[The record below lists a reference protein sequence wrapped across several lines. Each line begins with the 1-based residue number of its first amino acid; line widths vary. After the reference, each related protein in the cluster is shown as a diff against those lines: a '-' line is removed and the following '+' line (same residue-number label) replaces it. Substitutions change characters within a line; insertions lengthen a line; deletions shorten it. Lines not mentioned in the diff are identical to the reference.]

1 MTLILIGVIDM
12 LILYDF
18 NMSTRTQ
25 TITISAS
32 VLKWARI
39 TLFGARI
46 DDAASKLK
54 ITRTELS
61 EWESNNPTISLSQL
75 KRISKIYKRHISVL
89 LLETPP
95 FSQHPPKFRKLP
107 DFENAT
113 FEQSTFLA
121 IREAQ
126 DIQNKTIFLLENK
139 HNIFL
144 REIKEAAKNP
154 SLLATKVIELLS
166 IDEQSRFK
174 SRTSKDQLTIWK
186 RLLESR
192 GILVLELKFSVTDSR
207 AFAIFDSIAPL
218 IVLNSKDSDNAR
230 IFSLFHELGHIALGE
245 TDLDDDLTLDRRYI
259 SKSEILCNDFAA
271 QILVP
276 NDLLKKRAG
285 SITNFS
291 DDKVKEIANIF
302 KVSSAVIWRRLRDE
316 RYISANQFDQI
327 SSKLSVFEPFANR
340 GGGKKF
346 GANKNTHLYI
356 KIKQK
361 GEFFIS
367 EVFEAFNQNRISYYD
382 VLNYTGI
389 KSVYLSRLQKLMYK

>member
-1 MTLILIGVIDM
+1 MTLILIGDIDM

-144 REIKEAAKNP
+144 REIKEAAKNQ
-154 SLLATKVIELLS
+154 I
-166 IDEQSRFK
+166 
-174 SRTSKDQLTIWK
+174 
-186 RLLESR
+186 
-192 GILVLELKFSVTDSR
+192 GR
-207 AFAIFDSIAPL
+207 A
-218 IVLNSKDSDNAR
+218 
-230 IFSLFHELGHIALGE
+230 
-245 TDLDDDLTLDRRYI
+245 
-259 SKSEILCNDFAA
+259 
-271 QILVP
+271 
-276 NDLLKKRAG
+276 
-285 SITNFS
+285 
-291 DDKVKEIANIF
+291 
-302 KVSSAVIWRRLRDE
+302 
-316 RYISANQFDQI
+316 
-327 SSKLSVFEPFANR
+327 
-340 GGGKKF
+340 
-346 GANKNTHLYI
+346 
-356 KIKQK
+356 
-361 GEFFIS
+361 
-367 EVFEAFNQNRISYYD
+367 
-382 VLNYTGI
+382 
-389 KSVYLSRLQKLMYK
+389 